1 MQKKGYV
8 EMEKVFFFQW
18 HSGNNIKIA
27 NPAKFK
33 SPDPSA
39 TWNSELCYF
48 FHDFWGSRLMHEL
61 IKCS

>member
-8 EMEKVFFFQW
+8 QMEKVFFFQW

-48 FHDFWGSRLMHEL
+48 FPEIFVDLA
-61 IKCS
+61 